1 MSYQPGSQ
9 IDLGLKLCQ
18 RMDEAYK
25 ANGRKAAE
33 TGDTSRL
40 YSALEWFAYNQRLAE
55 LTATHRNTSDPSY
68 VEWMTAGSP
77 TCGADWSGTYDV
89 DSAENREDHIGE

>member
-25 ANGRKAAE
+25 ANGRRAAE

-40 YSALEWFAYNQRLAE
+40 YSALEWAAYNQRLAE
-55 LTATHRNTSDPSY
+55 LQPVFSAKVP
-68 VEWMTAGSP
+68 
-77 TCGADWSGTYDV
+77 ADWPTQEEIDIIVGGNYGY
-89 DSAENREDHIGE
+89 A